1 MHVLYFKIGSSYSII
16 RGRAKRVKRTPFF
29 CGDLAICKKKLAECN
44 QEIIEK
50 NEELIGKIEEMIE
63 HHKNAVL
70 IDHKNHKRTIEQ
82 IESYEPNG
90 KQNRYTSTFHLQFI
104 FSFHIFC
111 KPLSSVAC

>member
-1 MHVLYFKIGSSYSII
+1 MHVLYFKIGSSYSIN

-63 HHKNAVL
+63 LLKKMEA
-70 IDHKNHKRTIEQ
+70 
-82 IESYEPNG
+82 
-90 KQNRYTSTFHLQFI
+90 
-104 FSFHIFC
+104 
-111 KPLSSVAC
+111 ACDSLEFNELCQPKTRMKMDSILKVRNFTLP